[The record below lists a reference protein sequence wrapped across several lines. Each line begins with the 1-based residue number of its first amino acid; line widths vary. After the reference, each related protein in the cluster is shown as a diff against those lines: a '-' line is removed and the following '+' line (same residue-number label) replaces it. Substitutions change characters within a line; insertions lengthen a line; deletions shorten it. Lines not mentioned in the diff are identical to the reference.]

1 MPNPTPDH
9 RLLRGNVEPPMRP
22 VEVSSAGDSVSFLQ
36 ILTVLRR
43 RYQLILAMTLV
54 GASIGLFLASQ
65 APATYRAAAMLRLAG
80 ERQTLTG
87 DEEEA
92 PALGKTADP
101 LLSII
106 ELLKSRTVARVVVDT
121 LGLQLQSWTPEFPR
135 SSLAQVHVDPRA
147 AGDSVHLDFHQ
158 SSVEARRADRTVTA
172 PYGQLINLGVV
183 QFAVRAR
190 PAVETA
196 TLGIIGQEPAIDGLL
211 AGLQVTRRELTD
223 VIDVTYFSTEPA
235 AAQRVV
241 NATVQAFQSLNVQ
254 WARERSRRRREF
266 LAEQLA
272 QTDSML
278 ERAQA
283 ELSSFR
289 SRQQLASSH
298 DKLAAE
304 QSAVLALD
312 SRAAELDADRQTF
325 NSLQQQL
332 KSGDE
337 AGRAD
342 ALRALAT
349 SPAMTDNPAVGN
361 LYHQLLVYQDRLDS
375 MTTGPWKA
383 APTNPDV
390 IQLKGLAKST
400 QDKLVDA
407 VNSHVKAI
415 DARIA
420 SLGTL
425 RRRTGASMELLPAMA
440 EEEARLSRRVDAL
453 AGMGDEVRKD
463 FQKARM
469 AEEVEAGDVDVVDLA
484 DLPYAPLLSAS
495 AVKLALGLVLGLML
509 GLIIAYILEAL
520 NTSIRRPEDLEAVLH
535 VPGLAVIPR
544 ITSGSSNGRSR
555 LRGLL
560 GSPRKPGPS
569 DAGALMSGGQT
580 FSIGIEAFRN
590 LRTSLIWSDGG
601 EALKSLVVT
610 SAAPGEGKTLTAANL
625 AVTLAYD
632 GLRVLLVD
640 CDIRRP
646 RVHGLFRMPRS
657 PGLMELLTTSHHP
670 SGDAVAASDAIRDT
684 SIAGLSVLTCGALP
698 SNAANLLSSTRM
710 RVLLQEL
717 REQYDIIVLDTPPVL
732 ATADAGIVA
741 SLTDGVLLV
750 VRAGTTDRNAAQRAC
765 QQLANV
771 GARVVGTVL
780 NDPGGQVAKEGDYY
794 YPYDYAA
801 EEQ

>member
-1 MPNPTPDH
+1 MSSPTPNH
-9 RLLRGNVEPPMRP
+9 RLLPGTVERPTRPLESEPASDNVTFRQ
-22 VEVSSAGDSVSFLQ
+22 V
-36 ILTVLRR
+36 LTVIRR
-43 RYQLILAMTLV
+43 RYQLILAMTLI
-54 GASIGLFLASQ
+54 GASVGLFLASRE
-65 APATYRAAAMLRLAG
+65 PATYQATAMLRFAG
-80 ERQTLTG
+80 ERQALTG

-92 PALGKTADP
+92 PELGKTSDP

-106 ELLKSRTVARVVVDT
+106 ELLKSRNVARLVVDT
-121 LGLQLQSWTPEFPR
+121 LGLQLQSWTAEFPR

-147 AGDSVHLDFHQ
+147 AGDSVQLVFHE
-158 SSVEARRADRTVTA
+158 STVEAHRADRAVTV

-183 QFAVRAR
+183 QFAVRTR
-190 PAVETA
+190 PSLENA
-196 TLGIIGQEPAIDGLL
+196 TLYIGGQEQAIDNLL
-211 AGLQVTRRELTD
+211 SGLQVTRREMTD
-223 VIDVTYFSTEPA
+223 VIDVGYFSSDPMT
-235 AAQRVV
+235 AQRIV
-241 NATVQAFQSLNVQ
+241 NATVQSFQTLNVQ
-254 WARERSRRRREF
+254 WARERSRRKREF
-266 LAEQLA
+266 LQEQLA

-283 ELSSFR
+283 ELSTFR
-289 SRQQLASSH
+289 SRQQLASSR

-312 SRAAELDADRQTF
+312 TRAAELEADRQTF
-325 NSLQQQL
+325 QTLQQQL

-337 AGRAD
+337 ASRAE

-349 SPAMTDNPAVGN
+349 SPAMTDNPAVGA
-361 LYHQLLVYQDRLDS
+361 LYHQLLDYQDRLDS
-375 MTTGPWKA
+375 MTTGPWRA
-383 APTNPDV
+383 SPTNPDV
-390 IQLKGLAKST
+390 IQLKGLAGTT
-400 QDKLVDA
+400 QSKLVDA
-407 VNSHVKAI
+407 VSGHVKAI
-415 DARIA
+415 DARLA
-420 SLGTL
+420 ALGAL
-425 RRRTGASMELLPAMA
+425 RRRTGASMEILPAMA
-440 EEEARLSRRVDAL
+440 EEEMRLSRRVDAL
-453 AGMGDEVRKD
+453 AGMGDELRKQ
-463 FQKARM
+463 FQKSRM

-484 DLPYAPLLSAS
+484 DVPYAPLLSAS
-495 AVKLALGLVLGLML
+495 AVKLAVGLMLGLML
-509 GLIIAYILEAL
+509 GLVVAYLLEAL

-535 VPGLAVIPR
+535 VPGLAVIPQ
-544 ITSGSSNGRSR
+544 ITGGPGNGRSR
-555 LRGLL
+555 LRALL
-560 GSPRKPGPS
+560 GSPRP
-569 DAGALMSGGQT
+569 ARAQNGALMSGNQT

-657 PGLMELLTTSHHP
+657 PGLMELLTAARTSD
-670 SGDAVAASDAIRDT
+670 SGMAPHEAIRET
-684 SIAGLSVLTCGALP
+684 SVAGLSVLTCGALP
-698 SNAANLLSSTRM
+698 SNAANLLSGTRM

-717 REQYDIIVLDTPPVL
+717 QEHYDIIVLDTPPVL

-750 VRAGTTDRNAAQRAC
+750 VRAGSTDRNAAQRAY

-801 EEQ
+801 EEP

>member
-1 MPNPTPDH
+1 MPNPTPNN
-9 RLLRGNVEPPMRP
+9 RLLPGSAEPPMRP
-22 VEVSSAGDSVSFLQ
+22 IESAPASDSVSFRQ
-36 ILTVLRR
+36 VLTVLRR
-43 RYQLILAMTLV
+43 RYQLILAMTLI
-54 GASIGLFLASQ
+54 GASVGLFLASRT
-65 APATYRAAAMLRLAG
+65 PVTYRAAAMLRFAG
-80 ERQTLTG
+80 ERRALTG
-87 DEEEA
+87 DQEEA
-92 PALGKTADP
+92 PGLGKTADP
-101 LLSII
+101 LLSIM

-121 LGLQLQSWTPEFPR
+121 LGLQLQSWTPEFR
-135 SSLAQVHVDPRA
+135 TSNLAQVHVDARA
-147 AGDSVHLDFHQ
+147 IGDSVQLVFQ
-158 SSVEARRADRTVTA
+158 PNSVEARRAERVVTA
-172 PYGQLINLGVV
+172 PYGQMINLGVV

-196 TLGIIGQEPAIDGLL
+196 TLGIIGQEQAIDNLL
-211 AGLQVTRRELTD
+211 AGLQVARREMTD
-223 VIDVTYFSTEPA
+223 VIDVGYLASDPA
-235 AAQRVV
+235 TAQRIV
-241 NATVQAFQSLNVQ
+241 NATVQAFQSMNVQ
-254 WARERSRRRREF
+254 WARERSSRRREF
-266 LAEQLA
+266 LAEQLG

-312 SRAAELDADRQTF
+312 ARAAELDADRRTF
-325 NSLQQQL
+325 AALQQQL
-332 KSGDE
+332 KSGSQSD
-337 AGRAD
+337 RAE

-383 APTNPDV
+383 AATNPDV
-390 IQLKGLAKST
+390 IQLQGLAKAS

-407 VNSHVKAI
+407 VSSHVKSI
-415 DARIA
+415 DARIDA
-420 SLGTL
+420 LGAL
-425 RRRTGASMELLPAMA
+425 RRRTGASMEILPAMA
-440 EEEARLSRRVDAL
+440 EEEMRLSRRVDAL
-453 AGMGDEVRKD
+453 ATMGDELRKD

-469 AEEVEAGDVDVVDLA
+469 SEEVEAGDVDVVDLA
-484 DLPYAPLLSAS
+484 DVPYAPILSAS
-495 AVKLALGLVLGLML
+495 AIKLVLGLVLGLML
-509 GLIIAYILEAL
+509 GLVLSYLLEAL

-544 ITSGSSNGRSR
+544 ITGGSANGRSR
-555 LRGLL
+555 FRALL
-560 GSPRKPGPS
+560 GAPKPS
-569 DAGALMSGGQT
+569 RADAGALMSGGQT

-601 EALKSLVVT
+601 EGLKTLVVT

-657 PGLMELLTTSHHP
+657 PGLMELLTASRHP
-670 SGDAVAASDAIRDT
+670 SGDPVSGPDAIRET
-684 SIAGLSVLTCGALP
+684 SIGGLSVLTCGALP

-710 RVLLQEL
+710 RVLLDEL

-750 VRAGTTDRNAAQRAC
+750 VRAGATDRNAAQRAY

>member
-1 MPNPTPDH
+1 MPNPTPNN
-9 RLLRGNVEPPMRP
+9 RLLPGSAEPPMRP
-22 VEVSSAGDSVSFLQ
+22 IESAPASESVTFRQ
-36 ILTVLRR
+36 VLTVLRR
-43 RYQLILAMTLV
+43 RYQLILAMTLI
-54 GASIGLFLASQ
+54 GASVGLFLASRT
-65 APATYRAAAMLRLAG
+65 PVTYRAAAMLRFAG
-80 ERQTLTG
+80 ERRALTG
-87 DEEEA
+87 DQEEA
-92 PALGKTADP
+92 PGLGKTADP
-101 LLSII
+101 LLSIM

-121 LGLQLQSWTPEFPR
+121 LGLQLQSWTPEFR
-135 SSLAQVHVDPRA
+135 TSNLAQAHVDARA
-147 AGDSVHLDFHQ
+147 IGDSVQLVFRENG
-158 SSVEARRADRTVTA
+158 VEARRAERVVTA

-196 TLGIIGQEPAIDGLL
+196 TLGIIGQEQAIDNLL
-211 AGLQVTRRELTD
+211 AGLQVARREMTD
-223 VIDVTYFSTEPA
+223 VIDVGYFSSDPA
-235 AAQRVV
+235 TAQRIV
-241 NATVQAFQSLNVQ
+241 NATVQAFQSMNVQ
-254 WARERSRRRREF
+254 WARERSSRRREF

-312 SRAAELDADRQTF
+312 ARAAELDADRRTF
-325 NSLQQQL
+325 ATLQQQL
-332 KSGDE
+332 KSADQND
-337 AGRAD
+337 RAE

-361 LYHQLLVYQDRLDS
+361 LYHQLQVYQDRLDS

-383 APTNPDV
+383 AATNPDV
-390 IQLKGLAKST
+390 IQLKGLAKAS

-407 VNSHVKAI
+407 VSSHVKSI
-415 DARIA
+415 DARIDA
-420 SLGTL
+420 LGAL
-425 RRRTGASMELLPAMA
+425 RRRTGASMEILPAMA
-440 EEEARLSRRVDAL
+440 EEEMRLSRRVDAL
-453 AGMGDEVRKD
+453 ATMGDELRKD

-469 AEEVEAGDVDVVDLA
+469 SEEVEAGDVDVVDLA
-484 DLPYAPLLSAS
+484 DVPYAPILSAS
-495 AVKLALGLVLGLML
+495 AIKLVLGLVLGLML
-509 GLIIAYILEAL
+509 GLVLAYLLEAL

-544 ITSGSSNGRSR
+544 ITGGSANGRSR
-555 LRGLL
+555 FRALL
-560 GSPRKPGPS
+560 GSPKPTRS
-569 DAGALMSGGQT
+569 DAGSLMSGGQT

-601 EALKSLVVT
+601 EALKTLVVT

-657 PGLMELLTTSHHP
+657 PGLMELLTASHHP
-670 SGDAVAASDAIRDT
+670 SGDPVSGPDAIRDT

-710 RVLLQEL
+710 RVLLDEL

-750 VRAGTTDRNAAQRAC
+750 VRAGATDRNAAQRAY

>member
-1 MPNPTPDH
+1 MRNPIPND
-9 RLLRGNVEPPMRP
+9 RLLPGTSDAPMRP
-22 VEVSSAGDSVSFLQ
+22 IESPAAGESVSFRQ
-36 ILTVLRR
+36 VLTVLRR
-43 RYQLILAMTLV
+43 RYQLILAMTLI
-54 GASIGLFLASQ
+54 GASIGLLLASQ

-87 DEEEA
+87 DEEAA
-92 PALGKTADP
+92 PGLAKTTDP

-106 ELLKSRTVARVVVDT
+106 ELLKSRNVARVVVDS
-121 LGLQLQSWTPEFPR
+121 LGLQLQSMTPEFPR

-147 AGDSVHLDFHQ
+147 AGDSVQLVFNENAVGAHRGD
-158 SSVEARRADRTVTA
+158 RAVTA

-183 QFAVRAR
+183 QFAVRSR
-190 PAVETA
+190 PTVESA
-196 TLGIIGQEPAIDGLL
+196 TLSIGGREQAIDNLL
-211 AGLQVTRRELTD
+211 AGLLVTRRELTD
-223 VIDVTYFSTEPA
+223 VIDVAYFSSDPA
-235 AAQRVV
+235 AAQSIV
-241 NATVQAFQSLNVQ
+241 NSTVQAFQTLNVQ

-266 LAEQLA
+266 LAEQLG

-289 SRQQLASSH
+289 SRQQLASSR

-312 SRAAELDADRQTF
+312 SRAAELEADRQTF
-325 NSLQQQL
+325 ATLQQQL

-337 AGRAD
+337 GARAE

-349 SPAMTDNPAVGN
+349 SPAMTDNPAVGT
-361 LYHQLLVYQDRLDS
+361 LYHQLLTYQDRLDS

-390 IQLKGLAKST
+390 IQLNGLAKST
-400 QDKLVDA
+400 QAKLVDA
-407 VNSHVKAI
+407 VSGHVKAI

-420 SLGTL
+420 SLGAL
-425 RRRTGASMELLPAMA
+425 RRKTGASMEILPAMA
-440 EEEARLSRRVDAL
+440 EEEMRLSHRVDAL
-453 AGMGDEVRKD
+453 ASMGDEVRKD

-484 DLPYAPLLSAS
+484 DVPYAPLLSAS
-495 AVKLALGLVLGLML
+495 ALKLALGLVLGLVL
-509 GLIIAYILEAL
+509 GLILAYVLEAL

-544 ITSGSSNGRSR
+544 ITGGSSNGRSR
-555 LRGLL
+555 LRALL
-560 GSPRKPGPS
+560 GSPKPARA

-601 EALKSLVVT
+601 EALKTLVVT

-657 PGLMELLTTSHHP
+657 PGLMELLTTSRHP
-670 SGDAVAASDAIRDT
+670 SSDPVSAPDAIRET

-710 RVLLQEL
+710 RGLLQEL
-717 REQYDIIVLDTPPVL
+717 REEYDIIVLDTPPVL

-750 VRAGTTDRNAAQRAC
+750 VRAGATDRNAAQRAC

-780 NDPGGQVAKEGDYY
+780 NDPGGPVAKEGDYY